1 MAKRKIKNKNPSK
14 RYSKYKVEGNKLI
27 KEKSCPK
34 CGEGTFLGKHKD
46 RYFCGKCHYTEML
59 K

>member
-1 MAKRKIKNKNPSK
+1 MAKRKTKNKNPSK
-14 RYSKYKVEGNKLI
+14 KYKKYKVEGSKLV
-27 KEKSCPK
+27 KAKSCPK

-46 RYFCGKCHYTEML
+46 RYFCGQCHYLEII